1 MGYKS
6 YNNYNLSYDKTGVK
20 YYDNLRKW
28 LARARAEKQEQ
39 TAKAAARKKEAAKK
53 KRKEAAKKRK
63 REEMQA
69 RKKMETMNKQIEK
82 WNEKGLTG
90 NAIRLFQHN
99 IELFNWDVGIDSDL
113 FVPNMPMNKNILDEA
128 KELLKYYEENQS
140 ELNVDYYID
149 LFDKMQSDAP
159 TNDNRLKN
167 LRELKDRFDIDTVQ
181 KTIDFIDN
189 MEAYKTNALIH
200 DILSSEQYELLQDR
214 GMSLGMESNT
224 VDDIIVKQY
233 NETGFIF
240 NNLYNI
246 VFDALKKEASKYNK

>member
-6 YNNYNLSYDKTGVK
+6 YSNYNLSYDKTGIK

-28 LARARAEKQEQ
+28 VARNKAEKEAKEAREKERKKQ
-39 TAKAAARKKEAAKK
+39 AAKNRRKKAAE
-53 KRKEAAKKRK
+53 KRK

-69 RKKMETMNKQIEK
+69 RKKMETINKQIEK

-90 NAIRLFQHN
+90 NAIRLFQHQ
-99 IELFNWDVGIDSDL
+99 IELFNWDVGIDSEL

-128 KELLKYYEENQS
+128 KELLKYYDENKA
-140 ELNVDYYID
+140 ELNVDYYIELYNRMD
-149 LFDKMQSDAP
+149 SDEP

-167 LRELKDRFDIDTVQ
+167 LRELKDRFDIDSVQ

-214 GMSLGMESNT
+214 GISLGMESSSI
-224 VDDIIVKQY
+224 DDIIVKEY

-246 VFDALKKEASKYNK
+246 VFDALKKEAEKYKK